1 MGEGEGESAAEEG
14 AASWA
19 EGALPLAEEARFR
32 CAGAAG
38 PGCAATGDM
47 RLTLGLWTSTPAR
60 ERVGLGVA
68 GLAIACACLLPLAGA
83 WSVEGGTWCK
93 GRPGERREA
102 RCAVW
107 RGGAAAADVEW
118 QRVAVAVA
126 VAVGVGGFRRAAG
139 SRGGGRGGRTFG
151 RGGSDWLC
159 RAASERRC

>member
-19 EGALPLAEEARFR
+19 EGALPLAEGARFR

-102 RCAVW
+102 RGDRGAVHVPFAGAAGRERCALF
-107 RGGAAAADVEW
+107 GCAAAD
-118 QRVAVAVA
+118 
-126 VAVGVGGFRRAAG
+126 
-139 SRGGGRGGRTFG
+139 
-151 RGGSDWLC
+151 
-159 RAASERRC
+159 